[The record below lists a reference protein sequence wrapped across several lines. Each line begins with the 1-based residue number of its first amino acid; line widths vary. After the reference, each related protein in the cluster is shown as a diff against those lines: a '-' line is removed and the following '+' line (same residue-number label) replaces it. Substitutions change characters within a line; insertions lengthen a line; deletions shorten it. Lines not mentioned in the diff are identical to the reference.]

1 MRTYPAPPVSFYR
14 HYPDITDSET
24 PRSEGSRD
32 THGRTRAHTG
42 TRMTQTN
49 LTTIQTHLQ
58 LSYRVLPKSWLL
70 HAPCSKGSTGA
81 PLMRLCRTVGLRRAR
96 DLFGPGSGGLGW
108 GEGA

>member
-14 HYPDITDSET
+14 HYYRLRNSEVRGE
-24 PRSEGSRD
+24 PG
-32 THGRTRAHTG
+32 HTRAHTG
-42 TRMTQTN
+42 AHRHTDDTDEPHN
-49 LTTIQTHLQ
+49 HPNPLTI
-58 LSYRVLPKSWLL
+58 VLPDPPEKL
-70 HAPCSKGSTGA
+70 APPCSLLQGLHGRS